1 MKSSKSP
8 YRWGS
13 LKLGEEA
20 NVLVQDT
27 LRELFGG
34 LRLRV
39 VGCGNGSIG
48 TGKKLEEKIVHQSQ
62 SQARG
67 MVCLVVEQRLHCAA
81 VIHVFKRSCHH
92 IELIKIL
99 RRRF

>member
-1 MKSSKSP
+1 M
-8 YRWGS
+8 
-13 LKLGEEA
+13 
-20 NVLVQDT
+20 
-27 LRELFGG
+27 
-34 LRLRV
+34 RV

-67 MVCLVVEQRLHCAA
+67 MVCLVVEQCLHCGV

-99 RRRF
+99 RRRFCLFQYEVLYRT